1 MNKNKLF
8 LLITVLDQ
16 KILEQ
21 KKRNELAELTAQE
34 AIIRS
39 KGLTP
44 EILQEMSIRKW
55 DGRLPNTWSG
65 GTLPLVKTVK

>member
-1 MNKNKLF
+1 M
-8 LLITVLDQ
+8 LDDIDLQILRTLQ
-16 KILEQ
+16 K
-21 KKRNELAELTAQE
+21 KGRTKRNELAELTAQE
-34 AIIRS
+34 AVIRS

-55 DGRLPNTWSG
+55 DGRLPSTWSG

>member
-1 MNKNKLF
+1 MNESDLKY
-8 LLITVLDQ
+8 Q
-16 KILEQ
+16 Q

>member
-1 MNKNKLF
+1 MRA
-8 LLITVLDQ
+8 V
-16 KILEQ
+16 
-21 KKRNELAELTAQE
+21 
-34 AIIRS
+34 IRS

-65 GTLPLVKTVK
+65 GTLPLVKNVK